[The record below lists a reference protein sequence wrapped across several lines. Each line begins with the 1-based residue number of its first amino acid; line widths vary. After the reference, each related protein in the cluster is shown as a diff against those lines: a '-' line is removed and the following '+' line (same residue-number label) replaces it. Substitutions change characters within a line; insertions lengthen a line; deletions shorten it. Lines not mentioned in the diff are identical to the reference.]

1 MKLFNQFTILKKNL
15 RDLDYAK
22 KNKVNYWTRECEEHP
37 TNPHCLVYCD
47 QQVIL
52 LFYRRNKLG
61 INGQGIVLF
70 ERIEPSSF
78 KVNSALLHMSKKTF
92 FINEDLFQDIQLVT

>member
-22 KNKVNYWTRECEEHP
+22 KNKVNYWTKECEEHP

-47 QQVIL
+47 QQVIH
-52 LFYRRNKLG
+52 LFHRSNKLG
-61 INGQGIVLF
+61 KNGQGLVL
-70 ERIEPSSF
+70 SSF
-78 KVNSALLHMSKKTF
+78 KVNSALLNTSTKTF
-92 FINEDLFQDIQLVT
+92 FINEDLFQDTQLVT

>member
-22 KNKVNYWTRECEEHP
+22 KNKFNYWTRECEEHP

-47 QQVIL
+47 
-52 LFYRRNKLG
+52 
-61 INGQGIVLF
+61 
-70 ERIEPSSF
+70 
-78 KVNSALLHMSKKTF
+78 
-92 FINEDLFQDIQLVT
+92 

>member
-22 KNKVNYWTRECEEHP
+22 KNQVNYWTRECEEHP

-47 QQVIL
+47 
-52 LFYRRNKLG
+52 
-61 INGQGIVLF
+61 
-70 ERIEPSSF
+70 
-78 KVNSALLHMSKKTF
+78 
-92 FINEDLFQDIQLVT
+92 